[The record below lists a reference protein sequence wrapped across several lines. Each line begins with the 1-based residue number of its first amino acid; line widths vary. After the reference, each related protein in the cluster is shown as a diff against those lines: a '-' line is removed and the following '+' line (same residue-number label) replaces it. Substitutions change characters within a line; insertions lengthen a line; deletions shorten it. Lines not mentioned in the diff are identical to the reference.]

1 MQQQP
6 AKTMRRP
13 LVFLVGAALAA
24 ALVVLV
30 VVAVGTPPKKAEAVS
45 EYRIVTKTFRNTN
58 VITIPPNPDAPDDAF
73 TLANPYPSKIIV
85 AGLDRARIK
94 DVNVRLKGFVHSWP
108 DDMDVLLVGPTGKN
122 AIIMSDAGDN
132 NDVSRA
138 TNLTIDD
145 EAPMFF
151 PDEGQIVGTSYKPSN
166 YEVGTDDNFPG
177 VTFSGNRLL
186 STFDGTKPNGR
197 WKLFVSDDVAPT
209 DVGWFFDG
217 WQLQIEAKDR
227 TRR

>member
-1 MQQQP
+1 
-6 AKTMRRP
+6 MRRP

-24 ALVVLV
+24 ALVVL

-45 EYRIVTKTFRNTN
+45 EYRIVTKTFRNAN
-58 VITIPPNPDAPDDAF
+58 VISIPPNPDAPDDAF
-73 TLANPYPSKIIV
+73 TLANPYPSEITV

-94 DVNVRLKGFVHSWP
+94 DVNVRLNGFVHSLP
-108 DDMDVLLVGPTGKN
+108 DDMDVVLVGPTAKN
-122 AIIMSDAGDN
+122 AIIMSDAGND
-132 NDVSRA
+132 NDVSS
-138 TNLTIDD
+138 TVNLTIDD

-166 YEVGTDDNFPG
+166 YEVGTDDNFAG

-186 STFDGTKPNGR
+186 STFDRTKPNGR
-197 WKLFVSDDVAPT
+197 WKLFVSDDTATT

-217 WQLQIEAKDR
+217 WSLNIEANVR

>member
-1 MQQQP
+1 MLQQP
-6 AKTMRRP
+6 ATMRRP
-13 LVFLVGAALAA
+13 LAFLVGAALAA

-30 VVAVGTPPKKAEAVS
+30 VMGMPPTKEADAAT
-45 EYRIVTKTFRNTN
+45 RLVTKTFRNAN
-58 VITIPPNPDAPDDAF
+58 VISIPPNPDAPDDAF
-73 TLANPYPSKIIV
+73 TLANPYPSNITV

-94 DVNVRLKGFVHSWP
+94 DVNVRLKGYVHSWP

-122 AIIMSDAGDN
+122 AIIMSDAGNN
-132 NDVSRA
+132 NDVSR
-138 TNLTIDD
+138 TVNLTIDD
-145 EAPMFF
+145 EAPIFF

-197 WKLFVSDDVAPT
+197 WKLFVSDDTAT

-217 WQLQIEAKDR
+217 WSLNIEANVR